1 MLSAAGGAVPAEARR
16 VEDLG
21 GEVAADGAPERAVR
35 RRVDVVVAAA
45 REHGVGHD
53 GRRAVRERAA
63 GGDAADEE
71 AVRGETVGDVDI
83 RLAEAESGELA

>member
-1 MLSAAGGAVPAEARR
+1 
-16 VEDLG
+16 VEDLD

-45 REHGVGHD
+45 REHGAGHD

-63 GGDAADEE
+63 AGGAANEE
-71 AVRGETVGDVDI
+71 AVRGETVGDVNI
-83 RLAEAESGELA
+83 RPAEAESGELA